1 MHFSTNKPD
10 DNIINKSY
18 YIVLIVLKTFYFVF
32 VYEKNTFL
40 KCIFYVKKHIFCIY
54 NNNNNNN
61 TNIYKSIFYKK
72 EKSVNIL
79 QI

>member
-10 DNIINKSY
+10 NNIIHKSY
-18 YIVLIVLKTFYFVF
+18 YIVSIVLKTFFFVF
-32 VYEKNTFL
+32 V
-40 KCIFYVKKHIFCIY
+40 YVKKHIFCIY
-54 NNNNNNN
+54 NNNNNN